1 MEAAKASPDEPDG
14 VRFTSQQQVVQL
26 WTYQYA
32 LRLRHLSQ
40 VVGRNLRGHGT
51 YPAPNPDC
59 PLPSKSPRPL
69 ATHGYYYTIH
79 TPKNKDEIYSS
90 ELQSTCNPN
99 WVELQQENI
108 SPINLRSLKG
118 IIIKLWFKPE
128 TEKEKAQLVTS
139 WGIHFSGLIPIGP
152 VLPYDH
158 DNYEPNTLVLK
169 LRHMFY
175 TAPGSY
181 HQSEPGKL
189 LPLLR
194 FGFSLP
200 LSETKRCYTVS
211 SLSRLHSTKRA
222 QRQQEIRCQE
232 TNEVLEMRGVTR
244 TSRASQLAA
253 EVEDYRV
260 KVALLREQLEAEID
274 QLRALKLSADN
285 LDNQNQEKGLEL
297 LGGYQGLH
305 RQLVHVRG
313 LQDVTSGD
321 WESLREACTCLGEW
335 RRMLVSQLPLIYPI
349 TQDSDGKKYRICG
362 VHLPDA
368 ENYDNC
374 NEVALSVGLGFV
386 AHLIVLMAHLLHVP
400 LRYPVTPN
408 GSLATITD
416 TTSLQLRDSEREFP
430 LYTRGKEREKLH
442 FQYGVF
448 LLNKNI
454 AQIRWYCGIPTPDLR
469 QTLPNLSA
477 LMMKITQSSI
487 GGNQPMAV
495 MPDVLVPPPAS
506 PVPVNLEVRTPATLL
521 HQQRSPRL
529 PLNPLA
535 RSTSQD
541 NTKVPSSIADP
552 QESSAE
558 WKLGKSD
565 SETDSTSE
573 TSPINAS
580 LYVREAVPLSGEG
593 RTGKFVFVDKVNHTL
608 VDSGHVDHHNI
619 DERLSHSNGFSF
631 SLDNGL
637 NHIGG
642 KHNPYYKISEISS
655 CDDLKLMNSVSKA
668 LGLVHGSDPSLT
680 AKKDRSS
687 AEEAEDDGLPVFK
700 EQTTELLRSWHEDA
714 PSHYEGVSELGS
726 SRKLEEVGVECDESF
741 MCPASKNNP
750 PFSRQDALIC
760 NSNKSIE
767 SVESLESKLIGG
779 NGKQSQEKSQEN
791 PVHKES
797 SDFSD
802 KKNTTENE
810 KDTKD
815 SAVSVKEGLETES
828 AALTLKELGVTE
840 DMFLNDVAF
849 RTAAL
854 ASQNCSFKMSF
865 SRQSTEDE
873 YH

>member
-619 DERLSHSNGFSF
+619 DERLSHSNG
-631 SLDNGL
+631 
-637 NHIGG
+637 
-642 KHNPYYKISEISS
+642 
-655 CDDLKLMNSVSKA
+655 VSKA

-779 NGKQSQEKSQEN
+779 N
-791 PVHKES
+791 
-797 SDFSD
+797 
-802 KKNTTENE
+802 ENE

-854 ASQNCSFKMSF
+854 ASQNCKNCSRLEDFMIDLQKENTHPKRHTLQRANKMSKYEPNF
-865 SRQSTEDE
+865 CPKFCEIRLSENVTQNTSNQQSSTI
-873 YH
+873 HMSGILK

>member
-1 MEAAKASPDEPDG
+1 
-14 VRFTSQQQVVQL
+14 
-26 WTYQYA
+26 
-32 LRLRHLSQ
+32 
-40 VVGRNLRGHGT
+40 
-51 YPAPNPDC
+51 
-59 PLPSKSPRPL
+59 
-69 ATHGYYYTIH
+69 
-79 TPKNKDEIYSS
+79 
-90 ELQSTCNPN
+90 
-99 WVELQQENI
+99 
-108 SPINLRSLKG
+108 
-118 IIIKLWFKPE
+118 
-128 TEKEKAQLVTS
+128 
-139 WGIHFSGLIPIGP
+139 
-152 VLPYDH
+152 
-158 DNYEPNTLVLK
+158 
-169 LRHMFY
+169 MFY

-454 AQIRWYCGIPTPDLR
+454 AQIRWYCGIPT
-469 QTLPNLSA
+469 QTS
-477 LMMKITQSSI
+477 
-487 GGNQPMAV
+487 G
-495 MPDVLVPPPAS
+495 
-506 PVPVNLEVRTPATLL
+506 
-521 HQQRSPRL
+521 
-529 PLNPLA
+529 
-535 RSTSQD
+535 
-541 NTKVPSSIADP
+541 
-552 QESSAE
+552 
-558 WKLGKSD
+558 KLCQ
-565 SETDSTSE
+565 
-573 TSPINAS
+573 I
-580 LYVREAVPLSGEG
+580 
-593 RTGKFVFVDKVNHTL
+593 
-608 VDSGHVDHHNI
+608 
-619 DERLSHSNGFSF
+619 
-631 SLDNGL
+631 
-637 NHIGG
+637 
-642 KHNPYYKISEISS
+642 
-655 CDDLKLMNSVSKA
+655 
-668 LGLVHGSDPSLT
+668 
-680 AKKDRSS
+680 
-687 AEEAEDDGLPVFK
+687 
-700 EQTTELLRSWHEDA
+700 
-714 PSHYEGVSELGS
+714 
-726 SRKLEEVGVECDESF
+726 
-741 MCPASKNNP
+741 
-750 PFSRQDALIC
+750 
-760 NSNKSIE
+760 
-767 SVESLESKLIGG
+767 
-779 NGKQSQEKSQEN
+779 
-791 PVHKES
+791 
-797 SDFSD
+797 
-802 KKNTTENE
+802 
-810 KDTKD
+810 
-815 SAVSVKEGLETES
+815 
-828 AALTLKELGVTE
+828 
-840 DMFLNDVAF
+840 
-849 RTAAL
+849 
-854 ASQNCSFKMSF
+854 
-865 SRQSTEDE
+865 
-873 YH
+873 